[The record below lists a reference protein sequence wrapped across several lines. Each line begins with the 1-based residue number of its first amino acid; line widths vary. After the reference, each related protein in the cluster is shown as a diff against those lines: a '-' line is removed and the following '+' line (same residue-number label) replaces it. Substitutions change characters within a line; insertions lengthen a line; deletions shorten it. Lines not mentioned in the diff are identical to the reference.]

1 MIPSRIGTKGIT
13 VPLENQQNYWVLTL
27 IGTSAGGCIYIAA
40 VWWLYFREISVQSG
54 GLPIEDLSLLDSV
67 SWSLVWAR
75 TFGIAAFTI
84 IAALAV
90 WGTRR
95 GL

>member
-1 MIPSRIGTKGIT
+1 M
-13 VPLENQQNYWVLTL
+13 PLENQQNYWVLTL